1 MSAKRGD
8 LGLQQLEPELAKS
21 GEDGALLVNTL
32 VVPIQSSL
40 PGRRAK
46 ASLTVGVHSSLPR
59 RRLKHIKK
67 STVQGGIE
75 NLT

>member
-40 PGRRAK
+40 PGRSAK

-59 RRLKHIKK
+59 RRLKHIKI
-67 STVQGGIE
+67 SPVQGGIE